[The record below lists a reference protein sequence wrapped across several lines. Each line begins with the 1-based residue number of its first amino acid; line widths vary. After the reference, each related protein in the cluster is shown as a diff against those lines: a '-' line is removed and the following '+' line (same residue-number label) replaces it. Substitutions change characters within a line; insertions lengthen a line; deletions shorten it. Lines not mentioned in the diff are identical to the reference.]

1 MTNFSSFLITP
12 VETKQVLLSFYEN
25 GKWVEKIYGTN
36 DSSWREALK
45 LLVESRSQV
54 KISYK

>member
-1 MTNFSSFLITP
+1 M
-12 VETKQVLLSFYEN
+12 ETKQVLLSFYEN

-36 DSSWREALK
+36 DASWREALK

>member
-1 MTNFSSFLITP
+1 M
-12 VETKQVLLSFYEN
+12 ETKQVLLSFYEN

-54 KISYK
+54 KITYK